1 MNQRDSDGNLITGTP
16 ANQPAGT
23 PDSGYKFIRADHPAN
38 APLVRYNLAEDV
50 SYIEDVNGLPA
61 ATSGTSANV
70 NTGDFS
76 GSIGVGD
83 ILRFTDTE
91 LAIITDINTTS
102 PQKFV
107 ITDGNDT
114 NPVIQFEVDSTNG
127 DTSITGN
134 LEVNKSI
141 TLEGSTANDSQKL
154 IITNGSG
161 TTTFQVDS
169 ADGDIC
175 TRGDLWVGGPNC
187 DRLRID
193 GDTGDTTFR
202 GGDFLISGDV
212 TSNQKMFVNNSS
224 GNLTLAGVV
233 NIQGSAM
240 NNFDGSIKLNGG
252 QFQVNTIDNSPEWQ
266 ASTSYADG
274 DTVYYSTNIYTINTD
289 GSSGSTPPTHSTGTQ
304 ILDGISYTFL
314 KLREP
319 EEIFEIESDGSMN
332 FAGQEGYLT
341 PKGARKWE
349 FVGAGTQ
356 EFTAVSNVSYF
367 VAPSADMTVL
377 LPSEP
382 GVGDVIRIVDVGGN
396 LTYNISLRMRAPSGT
411 NVQGDNSN
419 GNVPDKSAQNYDGGE
434 LVVQTPHAAFGLIY
448 LGGTNFDG
456 TSTGAPSSALGWWL
470 MEI

>member
-1 MNQRDSDGNLITGTP
+1 MNQRNADGTLITGTP

-23 PDSGYKFIRADHPAN
+23 PNSGYKFIRADHPAN
-38 APLVRYNLAEDV
+38 TPLVRYNLAEDV
-50 SYIEDVNGLPA
+50 SYIEDVNGLPT
-61 ATSGTSANV
+61 ATSGTSADV

-76 GSIGVGD
+76 GSIGIGD
-83 ILRFTDTE
+83 ILRFSDTE

-107 ITDGNDT
+107 INDGNDT
-114 NPVIQFEVDSTNG
+114 NPVVQFEVDSTSG
-127 DTSITGN
+127 DTVITGN

-141 TLEGSTANDSQKL
+141 TLKGSTTNESQKL

-161 TTTFQVDS
+161 TTTFSVDS

-175 TRGDLWVGGPNC
+175 SRGDLWIGGSNC
-187 DRLRID
+187 DRLRVD
-193 GDTGDTTFR
+193 GDTGDTTLR

-212 TSNQKMFVNNSS
+212 TSNQKLFVNNSS

-252 QFQVNTIDNSPEWQ
+252 QFQVNKIDDSPEWQ

-274 DTVYYSTNIYTINTD
+274 DTVYYSTNIYTVNTD
-289 GSSGSTPPTHSTGTQ
+289 GTSGSTPPTHSTGTQ
-304 ILDGISYTFL
+304 TINGISYTFL

-319 EEIFEIESDGSMN
+319 EEIFEVESDGSIN
-332 FAGQEGYLT
+332 FAGQEGFFT

-356 EFTAVSNVSYF
+356 IHQAESNVNYF
-367 VAPSADMTVL
+367 VAPSADMTIK

-396 LTYNISLRMRAPSGT
+396 LTYNISLKMRAPD
-411 NVQGDNSN
+411 NVAIQGDNTN
-419 GNVPDKSAQNYDGGE
+419 GNSPDLSSTDYDGGE

-448 LGGTNFDG
+448 LGGTNYDG